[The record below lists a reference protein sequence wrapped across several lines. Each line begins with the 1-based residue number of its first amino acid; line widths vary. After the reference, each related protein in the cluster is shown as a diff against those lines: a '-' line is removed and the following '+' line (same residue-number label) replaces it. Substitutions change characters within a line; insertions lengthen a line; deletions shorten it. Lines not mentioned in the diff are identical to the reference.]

1 MFTPCHVKHISL
13 NCFWNRFS
21 IAAVNGVGE
30 GPEAESGISTLSSA
44 GTAWECPFCYLGTG
58 GVARVGSDLRVLAH
72 LVGPKNPT
80 SSPQI
85 NTVFWDL
92 VSSNFK

>member
-1 MFTPCHVKHISL
+1 MKHISL